1 MSVNAPFTPTGNTV
15 VVTASNPA
23 QTAVQVSG
31 SNGGSNQYRIV
42 NSGSTLAFMGYGAN
56 ATVAQSSANQITST
70 QNNCLVMLPG
80 ATEVLSFTGAAY
92 FSANATSST
101 TLYITPGDGS

>member
-15 VVTASNPA
+15 VITAANPA
-23 QTAVQVSG
+23 PSAVQVSG

-42 NSGSTLAFMGYGAN
+42 NAGSTLAFMGYGAN
-56 ATVAQSSANQITST
+56 ASIAQSSANQITST

-80 ATEVLSFTGAAY
+80 ATEVLTFTGAAY

-101 TLYITPGDGS
+101 TLYITAGDGS